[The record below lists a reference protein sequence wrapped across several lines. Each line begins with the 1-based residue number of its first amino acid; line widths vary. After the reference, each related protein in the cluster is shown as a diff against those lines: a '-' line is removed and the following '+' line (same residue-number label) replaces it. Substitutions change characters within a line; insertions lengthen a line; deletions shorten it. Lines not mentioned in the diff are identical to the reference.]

1 MPSTYTDILRLEL
14 QADGENDGTWGQI
27 LNDNVIALIEDAIAG
42 TADVST
48 TGGTTALTTNDGAED
63 QARKRA
69 INVTGSLAS
78 DAIIEVPAQT
88 KPYRVINGT
97 SGSFTVEV
105 LVSGQSAGNGV
116 VVPQGFRQEVWC
128 DGTNVEPTSL
138 PLDDSGNLPA
148 DRISGDAI
156 DGGTISNFASTG
168 IDDNASSTA
177 VTIDSSGNVGIGTSS
192 PGGDLH
198 VASNSP
204 VFIIEDSST
213 ANTGYNQARLANTDG
228 NTRLQ
233 TYDSAGAFV
242 ANDYLLDRDGS
253 GATSHQWRI
262 GNSEAAR
269 IDSNGNF
276 GVGTSSPNELLH
288 IASSS
293 PRIEFEETDL
303 TQNWEIGPGGGNFL
317 FVDNNTGNIGFTIEA
332 GVPNNVAR
340 IDSNGNLLVGTTSN
354 DPAQTNNDGIELAND
369 NTFSVNN
376 TGKSPATIGRG
387 DTGNLVIWYY
397 QGGTGIGVIS
407 TDGATTSYN
416 TGSDRRRKEN
426 DRSISDA
433 VQRVKNTGW
442 TAFDFIETGIY
453 GEGIIAQD
461 EVCRWPTVVSQDD
474 NGWYMADYAKM
485 VPALGAALSEAL
497 DRIEALEAKL
507 N

>member
-27 LNDNVIALIEDAIAG
+27 LNDNVIALVEDAIAG

-116 VVPQGFRQEVWC
+116 VVPQGFQQEVWC

-138 PLDDSGNLPA
+138 PLDYSGSAYKITGTVDATSADIEFLDNKILLVGSTDDTKKVNFQVDNLTTSTTRTLTVQDASGTLALLDHPQSWDEEQIFTDRASVARSTVGVNYTSVDQFTVGDGTGNQGIVIDSGPA
-148 DRISGDAI
+148 DLGRLTFGDGALAAYI
-156 DGGTISNFASTG
+156 QYNHDTDVLSFHGG
-168 IDDNASSTA
+168 
-177 VTIDSSGNVGIGTSS
+177 
-192 PGGDLH
+192 
-198 VASNSP
+198 
-204 VFIIEDSST
+204 
-213 ANTGYNQARLANTDG
+213 
-228 NTRLQ
+228 
-233 TYDSAGAFV
+233 
-242 ANDYLLDRDGS
+242 GS
-253 GATSHQWRI
+253 GFER
-262 GNSEAAR
+262 AR
-269 IDSNGNF
+269 IDS
-276 GVGTSSPNELLH
+276 S
-288 IASSS
+288 
-293 PRIEFEETDL
+293 
-303 TQNWEIGPGGGNFL
+303 
-317 FVDNNTGNIGFTIEA
+317 
-332 GVPNNVAR
+332 
-340 IDSNGNLLVGTTSN
+340 GNLLVGTTTTN
-354 DPAQTNNDGIELAND
+354 PAQTNNDGIELAPD
-369 NTFSVNN
+369 NLISVNN
-376 TGKSPATIGRG
+376 TGGVPVTIGRG
-387 DTGNLVIWYY
+387 DTGTLIIWYY
-397 QGGTGIGVIS
+397 QGSTGIGSIN
-407 TDGATTSYN
+407 TDGSTTSYN

-426 DRSISDA
+426 DRSIFDA

-442 TAFDFIETGIY
+442 TAFDFIETGAY

-461 EVCRWPTVVSQDD
+461 EVKRWPTVVSQDD
-474 NGWYMADYAKM
+474 TGWYMADYSKM

-497 DRIEALEAKL
+497 DRIEALETKL